1 MSIKMTITQKA
12 RLNVVRTAREA
23 SSVHFGGCF
32 SVMEILAAY
41 YGPVIRNEIAFKEF
55 IARDTLI
62 LSKGHCGLAVYSL
75 LAGIGIV
82 SSETLASYCKDGG
95 AFMGHIKQD
104 PALGIGW
111 STGSL
116 GHGLSISLGL
126 AGALRFMGAKGRIV
140 CILGDGEMHEGSNW
154 EALLHLSHDDHFPL
168 TIILDNNQ
176 FLSLGRTQDIR
187 PLEPIHKK
195 IEDFGIACVTV
206 DGHDI
211 AAVEQAMR
219 QGEQSGRALFINAN
233 TLKGKGISFTE
244 GVPEWHAKRAS
255 EAELQRMEAELTG
268 AAA

>member
-1 MSIKMTITQKA
+1 MSIAQKA
-12 RLNVVRTAREA
+12 RLNVVKTAREA

-32 SVMEILAAY
+32 SVIEILAAY
-41 YGPVIRNEIAFKEF
+41 YAPVIENKISFKEF
-55 IARDTLI
+55 IAHNTLI

-75 LAGIGIV
+75 LAAIDVV
-82 SSETLASYCKDGG
+82 SAEALASYCKDGG

-104 PALGIGW
+104 AALGIGW

-116 GHGLSISLGL
+116 GHGFSISLGL
-126 AGALRFMGAKGRIV
+126 AGALRFMGTKGRIV

-154 EALLHLSHDDHFPL
+154 EALLHLSHDDNFPL
-168 TIILDNNQ
+168 TVILDNNQ

-187 PLEPIHKK
+187 PLEPIQKK
-195 IEDFGIACVTV
+195 IEDFGIACVSV
-206 DGHDI
+206 NGHDI

-219 QGEQSGRALFINAN
+219 RGEESGKALFINAN

-244 GVPEWHAKRAS
+244 GVSEWHAKRAS